1 MVAKKRKG
9 NQHVLSSYNF
19 RNTLLGARILCA
31 CEVVET
37 GHKVYIFPC
46 WCFGRHNIVFNSRVI
61 CSVIIAVYR
70 KNNNNRGT
78 EKLSNFW
85 FKFTQTI
92 ESNQIS
98 FSANPL
104 LSLLFTL
111 PPSSPFSP

>member
-1 MVAKKRKG
+1 M
-9 NQHVLSSYNF
+9 
-19 RNTLLGARILCA
+19 
-31 CEVVET
+31 VET
-37 GHKVYIFPC
+37 GHKVYVFPC
-46 WCFGRHNIVFNSRVI
+46 LRFGRHNIVFNSRVI
-61 CSVIIAVYR
+61 CSVIIAVYG

-78 EKLSNFW
+78 EQLSNFW
-85 FKFTQTI
+85 FKLTQTI